1 MFFSQVWSINS
12 IPLEIYM
19 ELKNAYFEK
28 DHHLPSTFV
37 TERGSSRSISGVGS
51 WVHCPHPVTMEK
63 QYIVWNEGANA
74 DLHFPLLLK
83 HTTPPK
89 SNMTHLKMHVLLKIE
104 IVQCHAIFQG
114 CIYTY
119 IHQKLLHLSSSLA
132 PKVPLMDVQCHLPG
146 HVLAP
151 LASKSRNVFI

>member
-63 QYIVWNEGANA
+63 QYIVWHEGANA

-83 HTTPPK
+83 HTTPLKVTWHTWRCMSYWK
-89 SNMTHLKMHVLLKIE
+89 SRLSNVMQFFRDVYIY
-104 IVQCHAIFQG
+104 
-114 CIYTY
+114 IYTRSCY
-119 IHQKLLHLSSSLA
+119 TCPPHWHLRCLWWTSSVISL
-132 PKVPLMDVQCHLPG
+132 DT
-146 HVLAP
+146 
-151 LASKSRNVFI
+151 S